1 MLCSCTSA
9 SSGSRSAMLLKAE
22 FCRWKDSWLLA
33 EAASNV
39 CLCDFDEVVRG
50 AVGGSEGGC
59 C

>member
-1 MLCSCTSA
+1 
-9 SSGSRSAMLLKAE
+9 MLLKAE

-39 CLCDFDEVVRG
+39 CLGDFDEVVGG